1 LLKPAAFSGRLRSG
15 FQKPAAPRSG
25 RGGMAGFAVGAATL
39 LVFPFLFMKMKI
51 LRHCYLLV
59 ALLFTAGL
67 GSARAQSF
75 AWARIVRGAVDT
87 TTVRP
92 QASATDAAGN
102 TYVAVS
108 YKDSLRIGGI
118 LFTSSRN
125 QFTVV
130 IKYDGMG
137 AVVWAKGLTYLYVL
151 SMAADNSAG
160 GVFLT
165 GNTYANGVPTWGGT
179 TVPVGLNAVYHA
191 KCSTTGTLQWANT
204 LPINSGFGGRSTVVA
219 DDAGNAY
226 VIGTVGANT
235 SIGGVSVT
243 SRDNYV
249 LKTDGTGTTQ
259 WVRVL
264 HTDSLYPLY
273 PVLGRKPGGGCL
285 LGGTIYNTPLYLGA
299 GTGTTL
305 LPGRALSDGFM
316 TSFDAA
322 GNHQWTQ
329 QLGSTAS
336 ATVQGLVNPYS
347 LAADASGNCYVT
359 GVSSGTV
366 QMGGNTLVN
375 GFLLAKYNAAGTL
388 LWVRD
393 SQTANVSSG
402 SGLVVGTT
410 GPTVMISTFTTPLTV
425 GTIALRATYNY
436 VHFNDQG
443 VAQWATAD
451 AWPVA
456 SASYFSP
463 AGLGIDAQD
472 NLYVLGQPRNPFTN
486 FPVFL
491 LGAQTTI
498 GKGVILSRLNAYA
511 NTLRGQV
518 YLDQNGNGQQDATEG
533 VFPRQLNGVLTQG
546 SSAIY
551 SPVDSYGGLQ
561 VYASPGA
568 YTLNIPSLPT
578 HYTLTQPTIGAYT
591 GTFSGSNQLLSGQ
604 SFGIAPVANQSD
616 VRVTLTPYATS
627 RPGFTNRYRL
637 TVENAGTT
645 TVPGGSATLALDSHF
660 TYVSSTPS
668 ATRTG
673 TTLTWTYGSLAPFGR
688 ADYDVLLSLPTNA
701 VLGTALSSTASAP
714 LTGDV
719 EPTDNTSTLAQTI
732 VGSYDPNSMEVNYE
746 RITPTQVAAQ
756 QWLEYTIHF
765 QNLGTASA
773 INIILSDTLDFQ
785 KLNPASIQWITQ
797 SHNCS
802 WSLSSIGPNTGLLTV
817 RFLGINLPER
827 NVDVIRSQGFV
838 RFRVRARP
846 TLAVGEVIPNHAGI
860 VFDYNEAVI
869 TNVATTTV
877 FVTTAALGRH
887 DAPAWTAYPNPATD
901 VVTLSADLVAAGPVR
916 VELLDV
922 LGRPVRQ
929 QRFTAPAGP
938 LHQALNLQGLA
949 AGVYVLRLTP
959 PTGPATSRQVVL
971 N

>member
-1 LLKPAAFSGRLRSG
+1 
-15 FQKPAAPRSG
+15 
-25 RGGMAGFAVGAATL
+25 
-39 LVFPFLFMKMKI
+39 
-51 LRHCYLLV
+51 
-59 ALLFTAGL
+59 
-67 GSARAQSF
+67 
-75 AWARIVRGAVDT
+75 
-87 TTVRP
+87 VRP

-108 YKDSLRIGGI
+108 YKDSLRIGGV
-118 LFTSSRN
+118 LLAGPRN
-125 QFTVV
+125 WSQAV
-130 IKYDGMG
+130 IKYDAAG

-165 GNTYANGVPTWGGT
+165 GVTYANGVPTWGGT
-179 TVPVGLNAVYHA
+179 AVSVGLNATYQA

-204 LPINSGFGGRSTVVA
+204 LPQTSGFSRASTVVA

-226 VIGTVGANT
+226 FSSTVNVNT
-235 SIGGVSVT
+235 SIGGVPVT
-243 SRDNYV
+243 ADDNYI
-249 LKTDGTGTTQ
+249 LKTNGAGITQ

-273 PVLGRKPGGGCL
+273 FVLGRKPGGGCL
-285 LGGTIYNTPLYLGA
+285 FGSTIYNTSLYLGA

-329 QLGSTAS
+329 QLGGTTSP
-336 ATVQGLVNPYS
+336 TVQGFVTPYS
-347 LAADASGNCYVT
+347 LAADASGSCYVT

-366 QMGGNTLVN
+366 QLGGNTLVN
-375 GFLLAKYNAAGTL
+375 GFLLAKYNSAGAL
-388 LWVRD
+388 QWVRD
-393 SQTANVSSG
+393 TQTANVSSG
-402 SGLVVGTT
+402 SSLVVGTS
-410 GPTVMISTFTTPLTV
+410 GPTVIIYTNATPLAV
-425 GTIALRATYNY
+425 GALTLRATYNF

-443 VAQWATAD
+443 VAQWAAAD

-456 SASYFSP
+456 SASYFAP

-472 NLYVLGQPRNPFTN
+472 NLYPLGQPSNPFST
-486 FPVFL
+486 FPVIL
-491 LGAQTTI
+491 LGAQTTV

-533 VFPRQLNGVLTQG
+533 VFTRQLTGILTQG

-551 SPVDSYGGLQ
+551 VPVDSYGGLQ
-561 VYASPGA
+561 VYANPGA
-568 YTLNIPSLPT
+568 YALNIASLPA
-578 HYTLTQPTIGAYT
+578 HYTLTQPTTVAYT
-591 GTFSGSNQLLSGQ
+591 GTFSGTNQLVAGQ
-604 SFGIAPVANQSD
+604 SFGVAPVANQTD

-637 TVENAGTT
+637 TVENVGTT
-645 TVPGGSATLALDSHF
+645 TVPSGTATAVLDTHMA
-660 TYVSSTPS
+660 YISSTPS
-668 ATRTG
+668 ASVAG
-673 TTLTWTYGSLAPFGR
+673 QTLTWTYGSLAPF
-688 ADYDVLLSLPTNA
+688 AKQDYDILFSLPTNT
-701 VLGTALSSTASAP
+701 VVGTALASTATTP

-719 EPTDNTSTLAQTI
+719 EPTDNTSTLAQT
-732 VGSYDPNSMEVNYE
+732 VVASYDPNSMEVNYE
-746 RITPTQVAAQ
+746 RITPTQVADQ

-765 QNLGTASA
+765 QNLGTAA
-773 INIILSDTLDFQ
+773 ATTVVLQDTLDFQ

-802 WSLSSIGPNTGLLTV
+802 WSLTSIGPNTGLLTV
-817 RFLGINLPER
+817 RFLNINLPYR

-846 TLAVGEVIPNHAGI
+846 TLALGEIIPNHAGI
-860 VFDYNEAVI
+860 VFDYNSPVI
-869 TNVATTTV
+869 TNTATTTV
-877 FVTTAALGRH
+877 FLVTAVLGHH
-887 DAPAWTAYPNPATD
+887 DAPAWTAYPNPATEA
-901 VVTLSADLVAAGPVR
+901 VTISADLATAGSVR

-929 QRFTAPAGP
+929 QLFTAPAGP
-938 LHQALNLQGLA
+938 LRQALNLQGLA

-959 PTGPATSRQVVL
+959 PTGPATSRQVVI